1 MKINK
6 KKMLIN
12 YLKDHSNQYV
22 SSQELTDFLHVSS
35 RQLRNYITNI
45 NNGLSD
51 LLILSAK
58 QGYKLNNESKNYP
71 ALLKRSLTD
80 EESPDRR
87 KEIILQKLISSTK
100 GYDIFD
106 LADECFVSVPTIE
119 ADLKTVRCTLNQFD
133 LQLKREK
140 NILFCHGKEIN
151 KRNLMS
157 TLLFHADEAF
167 ILNNQLQILSH
178 DYLLG
183 NFRQKLKDIF
193 TENDIFANDYA
204 LNNTALHLI
213 ITIDRIRSGCEINE
227 PCSSQI
233 VKGTKPW
240 NAAMQIA
247 GFIHSEYQIEINE
260 SEIVNLTLIISN
272 NTSITDYSLI
282 NPSNIQNYIEEEYIH
297 ITNRIIH
304 KVINTYHLFEFDD
317 EFFVKFT
324 LHIKNL
330 FLRIKNNYTAKNPL
344 TQKIKTDFPL
354 IYDIAV
360 YIAQILN
367 KDYSVL
373 IDEDEIAFIA
383 FHIGSYLENSNKNQN
398 KISCIFIY
406 TDYYSMHQKAVET
419 IIKNFE
425 NELNMKAA
433 IPLDQ
438 YDSALMHADLI
449 ISTNT
454 LPDVDADSFIHLSP
468 FVSQKELKQ
477 IKNSIT
483 LIRNQKKNE
492 RLRKELIQLFSKE
505 LFYKNINAKSRETVI
520 QLLANEAY
528 QKGYAMASFLD
539 DVLNRE
545 RLSST
550 AFNDVAV
557 PHSLENNVNQSFISI
572 CIFDK
577 PILWNTNYVSVVA
590 LLGLHE
596 DSKELF
602 AEIFDYFIEIISNPK
617 NISILITVENYEDFI
632 ERMTDM
638 INELS
643 DH

>member
-1 MKINK
+1 MNYRQINQFPAKWKFFYYIYFNELIKIDLETGDHMKINK

-35 RQLRNYITNI
+35 RQLRNYITDI

-58 QGYKLNNESKNYP
+58 QGYKLNNESENYP

-297 ITNRIIH
+297 ITKRIIH

-492 RLRKELIQLFSKE
+492 RLRKELIQLFSKD

-557 PHSLENNVNQSFISI
+557 PHSLENNVNQSFW
-572 CIFDK
+572 IFID
-577 PILWNTNYVSVVA
+577 LM
-590 LLGLHE
+590 
-596 DSKELF
+596 
-602 AEIFDYFIEIISNPK
+602 
-617 NISILITVENYEDFI
+617 DFV
-632 ERMTDM
+632 
-638 INELS
+638 
-643 DH
+643 

>member
-35 RQLRNYITNI
+35 RQLRNYITDI

-58 QGYKLNNESKNYP
+58 QGYKLNNESENYP

-227 PCSSQI
+227 PCSIQI

-297 ITNRIIH
+297 ITKRIIH

-344 TQKIKTDFPL
+344 TQKIF
-354 IYDIAV
+354 
-360 YIAQILN
+360 
-367 KDYSVL
+367 
-373 IDEDEIAFIA
+373 
-383 FHIGSYLENSNKNQN
+383 
-398 KISCIFIY
+398 
-406 TDYYSMHQKAVET
+406 
-419 IIKNFE
+419 
-425 NELNMKAA
+425 
-433 IPLDQ
+433 
-438 YDSALMHADLI
+438 
-449 ISTNT
+449 
-454 LPDVDADSFIHLSP
+454 
-468 FVSQKELKQ
+468 
-477 IKNSIT
+477 
-483 LIRNQKKNE
+483 R
-492 RLRKELIQLFSKE
+492 
-505 LFYKNINAKSRETVI
+505 
-520 QLLANEAY
+520 
-528 QKGYAMASFLD
+528 
-539 DVLNRE
+539 
-545 RLSST
+545 
-550 AFNDVAV
+550 
-557 PHSLENNVNQSFISI
+557 
-572 CIFDK
+572 
-577 PILWNTNYVSVVA
+577 
-590 LLGLHE
+590 
-596 DSKELF
+596 
-602 AEIFDYFIEIISNPK
+602 
-617 NISILITVENYEDFI
+617 
-632 ERMTDM
+632 
-638 INELS
+638 
-643 DH
+643 

>member
-35 RQLRNYITNI
+35 RQLRNYITDI

-58 QGYKLNNESKNYP
+58 QGYKLNNESENYP

-297 ITNRIIH
+297 ITKRIIH

-383 FHIGSYLENSNKNQN
+383 FHNWQ
-398 KISCIFIY
+398 
-406 TDYYSMHQKAVET
+406 
-419 IIKNFE
+419 
-425 NELNMKAA
+425 
-433 IPLDQ
+433 
-438 YDSALMHADLI
+438 
-449 ISTNT
+449 
-454 LPDVDADSFIHLSP
+454 LS
-468 FVSQKELKQ
+468 
-477 IKNSIT
+477 
-483 LIRNQKKNE
+483 
-492 RLRKELIQLFSKE
+492 
-505 LFYKNINAKSRETVI
+505 
-520 QLLANEAY
+520 
-528 QKGYAMASFLD
+528 
-539 DVLNRE
+539 
-545 RLSST
+545 
-550 AFNDVAV
+550 
-557 PHSLENNVNQSFISI
+557 
-572 CIFDK
+572 
-577 PILWNTNYVSVVA
+577 
-590 LLGLHE
+590 
-596 DSKELF
+596 
-602 AEIFDYFIEIISNPK
+602 
-617 NISILITVENYEDFI
+617 
-632 ERMTDM
+632 
-638 INELS
+638 
-643 DH
+643 